1 MANRTALLLFSGG
14 QDSATCLIW
23 AVNNFDAVETIGF
36 SYGQRHSVELD
47 CRKDFLSNFKAAYP
61 KVGHKIKDD
70 LVINLDFISEIGK
83 SALTENI
90 EIGPNDSGLPNTFVP
105 GRNIFFLATAAS
117 VAYKKNISDLVG
129 GMCET
134 DYSGYP
140 DCRLDTIRSLEDTLQ
155 KGMEKNF
162 KIHTPL
168 MSLSK
173 AETWRIAENWGGKE
187 YIEML
192 KRFTHTCYLGERD
205 SLHDWG
211 YGCSKCPACELRMR
225 GYEDYRKGLK

>member
-1 MANRTALLLFSGG
+1 MVNRTAMLLFSGG

-36 SYGQRHSVELD
+36 SYGQRHAVELD

-61 KVGHKIKDD
+61 KVSHKIKDD

-90 EIGPNDSGLPNTFVP
+90 DIALNDSGLPNTFVP
-105 GRNIFFLATAAS
+105 GRNIFFIATAAS
-117 VAYKKNISDLVG
+117 VAYKKDIFDLIG

-140 DCRLDTIRSLEDTLQ
+140 DCRLDTIRSLESTLR

-173 AETWRIAENWGGKE
+173 AETWQAAENWGGKE

-192 KRFTHTCYLGERD
+192 RKFTHTCYLGERD

-211 YGCSKCPACELRMR
+211 YGCSRCPACELRMR
-225 GYEDYRKGLK
+225 GYENYRKGPK

>member
-1 MANRTALLLFSGG
+1 M
-14 QDSATCLIW
+14 
-23 AVNNFDAVETIGF
+23 
-36 SYGQRHSVELD
+36 
-47 CRKDFLSNFKAAYP
+47 AYP
-61 KVGHKIKDD
+61 KVSHKIKDD

-90 EIGPNDSGLPNTFVP
+90 EIALNDSGLPNTFVP

-117 VAYKKNISDLVG
+117 VAYKKNISDLIG

-173 AETWRIAENWGGKE
+173 AETWRAAENWGGKE

-192 KRFTHTCYLGERD
+192 RKFTHTCYLEKEVACMTGVMDAQGVRPANCECVVMKTIERGRRD
-205 SLHDWG
+205 L
-211 YGCSKCPACELRMR
+211 YG
-225 GYEDYRKGLK
+225 